1 VSVNDTNATKVRC
14 FTCSS
19 ADAFSTSFWY
29 FGTWSLSFWIRSNNL
44 MGSTCL
50 RLILNLLKLFV
61 TQILLPCRCIAVPLA
76 FLIYVIHIVNLILL
90 FETKFWLECDNEKV
104 NPKITSPSM
113 IADGS
118 MATFNILINID
129 SSCAPL

>member
-1 VSVNDTNATKVRC
+1 
-14 FTCSS
+14 
-19 ADAFSTSFWY
+19 
-29 FGTWSLSFWIRSNNL
+29 
-44 MGSTCL
+44 
-50 RLILNLLKLFV
+50 LNLLKLFV

-90 FETKFWLECDNEKV
+90 FETKLWLECDNEKV

-118 MATFNILINID
+118 MAAFYI
-129 SSCAPL
+129 